1 VKNVPGR
8 KTGVPIDGSLS
19 QGRKTGV
26 NAAAWLADL
35 LAPGLIRASFVRDG
49 PTQQMRGLPR
59 TRK

>member
-1 VKNVPGR
+1 
-8 KTGVPIDGSLS
+8 LS